1 MKFGKW
7 LDNFWY
13 HHKWKTII
21 IVFLVAVI
29 TVCAVQLIEKEEYDA
44 CVMYV
49 GDASISGTQY
59 QDILTSM
66 RALCEDFSGDGK
78 TVVNFSRLKYI
89 TDEKDPFYS
98 ETNASAKEHLA
109 SMVVMPYYI
118 YIMPTKLYDVYKGS
132 GVFQPLDEIFTD
144 GKIPGEIYD
153 GSAIYFDSTYFA
165 KNCAGGEGFAED
177 TVIALKVV
185 PYNHSKRAA
194 AKEQKLRDANAE
206 LFKNIVGN

>member
-1 MKFGKW
+1 MKIGKW

-13 HHKWKTII
+13 HHKWKTIAVAFLAVV
-21 IVFLVAVI
+21 IV
-29 TVCAVQLIEKEEYDA
+29 VCAVQLIDKEEYDA

-49 GDASISGTQY
+49 GDATISGTQY
-59 QDILTSM
+59 QDILSSM
-66 RALCEDFSGDGK
+66 KSLCKDYSDDGK

-89 TDEKDPFYS
+89 TDESDPFYS

-118 YIMPTKLYDVYKGS
+118 YIMPAELYDVYKES
-132 GVFQPLDEIFTD
+132 GVFQPLAEIFADVT
-144 GKIPGEIYD
+144 IPGRTYD
-153 GSAIYFDSTYFA
+153 KSSIYFNSTYFA
-165 KNCAGGEGFAED
+165 KNCAGGEGFPED

-185 PYNHSKRAA
+185 PYNHSKSAA

-206 LFKNIVGN
+206 LFRNIVGN